1 MKMTKQRII
10 CLVDCD
16 AFFVSCERA
25 DNPSLRG
32 QPVCVMTG
40 AGQRGII
47 VSRSQEAKQLG
58 IKMGE
63 PLFKVRERGI
73 EGIFLS
79 ARHDRYGEIS
89 AQVMAV
95 LQSFSPDVEK
105 VSVDEAYMDLTSLQ
119 RVYQKGYPEI
129 IRDIRRAVWE
139 QAGIPV
145 SIGLSTTKTLAKL
158 ASDKAKKNGGIFV
171 IPPDHIQDKIGS
183 LPIEEVCGIGRRHN
197 RHLRFLG
204 IFTINDFVRQDNAFV
219 RKVFGINGLNLK
231 HELLGICTSPV
242 DSRPQAP
249 KSIQD
254 TSVLGCFTQDK
265 SILRAALLSHIHY
278 ACRRLRRWNGF
289 CGTAGVM
296 LRTKEFRVVFIKQK
310 LPFYTNSESEIAA
323 AGLALLD
330 RLYQPGVTYRS
341 TGIALE
347 ELSYDQQPSLF
358 AETPP
363 CHDSPLSRALD
374 ALEAK
379 FGRDIV
385 KTGWV

>member
-1 MKMTKQRII
+1 MMKQRVI

-16 AFFVSCERA
+16 AFFVSCERI

-73 EGIFLS
+73 DAVFLS
-79 ARHDRYGEIS
+79 ARHERYGEIS
-89 AQVMAV
+89 AQVMNV

-105 VSVDEAYMDLTSLQ
+105 VSIDEAYMDLTSLN
-119 RVYQKGYPEI
+119 RVYKKSYGEI
-129 IRDIRRAVWE
+129 ISEMRRAVWK
-139 QAGIPV
+139 QAGVPV
-145 SIGLSTTKTLAKL
+145 SIGLSTSKTLAKL

-171 IPPDHIQDKIGS
+171 IPPDHIRDKIGN
-183 LPIEEVCGIGRRHN
+183 LPLEEVCGIGRRHN

-204 IFTINDFVRQDNAFV
+204 IFTINDFVRQDNAFI

-231 HELLGICTSPV
+231 YELLGICTSPV
-242 DSRPQAP
+242 DGRPQAP

-254 TSVLGCFTQDK
+254 TSMLGNFTQDK
-265 SILRAALLSHIHY
+265 AILRAALLGHIHH
-278 ACRRLRRWNGF
+278 ACRRLRRWDGF

-296 LRTKEFRVVFIKQK
+296 LRTKEFQVVCTKQK
-310 LPFYTNSESEIAA
+310 LPFYTNSETEIAT
-323 AGLALLD
+323 AGLTLLE
-330 RLYQPGVTYRS
+330 RLYQPGIVYRS
-341 TGIALE
+341 TGISLE
-347 ELSYDQQPSLF
+347 ELNYDRQPSLF
-358 AETPP
+358 EESPS

-374 ALEAK
+374 TLEAK

-385 KTGWV
+385 KTGRV